1 MASKPRVVQYKSD
14 ELDSEFRKYVID
26 LFEKAKKSIV
36 IITGEG
42 AAFGYQD
49 VRWALKDAL
58 DRGVKCSVYAT
69 DPLYASKW
77 LSYGVALYKGKE
89 KVEDHFLVVDG
100 VSYIHSF
107 PHERKKIGVREGEVH
122 YADASGAKKIARRFD
137 SLVKGANRVKEA
149 EDPLDRILKNPRDFG
164 VVTKPSDIDDVV
176 YG

>member
-1 MASKPRVVQYKSD
+1 MASKSRVVQYKSD
-14 ELDSEFRKYVID
+14 ELDSEFRKYVIG
-26 LFEKAKKSIV
+26 LFEKAKKSIL

-89 KVEDHFLVVDG
+89 KVDDHFLVVDG

-122 YADASGAKKIARRFD
+122 YGDASGAGGIVKKFK
-137 SLVKGANRVKEA
+137 SLVRKAERVTEA
-149 EDPLDRILKNPRDFG
+149 EDPFDRIMKHPRDLG
-164 VVTKPSDIDDVV
+164 VETQSSDIDDVV